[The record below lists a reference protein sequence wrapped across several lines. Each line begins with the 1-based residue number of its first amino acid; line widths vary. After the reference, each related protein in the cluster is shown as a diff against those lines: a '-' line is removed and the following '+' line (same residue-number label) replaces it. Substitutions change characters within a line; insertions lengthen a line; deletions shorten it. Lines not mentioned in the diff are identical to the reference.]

1 MPLAISSVSPLW
13 TVTFSTGKPS
23 RSAAIIANVVSW
35 PWPWENEPV
44 RTIAPPSAVISTS
57 PNSDSA
63 IPFVISTYALTP
75 IPNCIDPPSSRSR
88 CCSARSSS

>member
-13 TVTFSTGKPS
+13 TVTFSTGSPS

-44 RTIAPPSAVISTS
+44 RTIAPPSGVISTS
-57 PNSDSA
+57 PNSVSL
-63 IPFVISTYALTP
+63 IPFVIST
-75 IPNCIDPPSSRSR
+75 
-88 CCSARSSS
+88 